1 MTEDNVQQA
10 LELSVIIP
18 VLNEANSLVPLH
30 SKLSQ
35 VLPTVASHYEII
47 FVDDGSTD
55 ASPAAL
61 EQLCGQDPHVRVIQ
75 FRRNFGKSAALAM
88 GFSDAR
94 GNIVI
99 TMDADLQDEPEE
111 IPRFLE
117 ALSQGYD
124 LVSGWKYPRLDP
136 PSKTLPSAIYNG
148 TTRWLTGVPLHDF
161 NCGFKAYRLS
171 VVRELRIYGELH
183 RYIPVLAHW
192 RGFKVSEIKVRHH
205 PRQYG
210 QSKYGWE
217 RLSQGLFDLVTVL
230 FLNRYTRRPLHLFG
244 WLGLLI
250 FLAGGLI
257 ELYLALLWFEGIR
270 PIGTRPLFSVGILL
284 LFMGIQLVSFGLLAE
299 LITQNMSSSSE
310 QDYSIK
316 RRLP

>member
-1 MTEDNVQQA
+1 MTEDLARLTLDV
-10 LELSVIIP
+10 SIIVP
-18 VLNEANSLVPLH
+18 VFNEAGSLANLH
-30 SKLSQ
+30 DKLSQ
-35 VLPTVASHYEII
+35 VLGAVVSQYEII

-55 ASPAAL
+55 SSPDIL
-61 EQLCGQDPHVRVIQ
+61 EQLCRQDGRVRLVQ
-75 FRRNFGKSAALAM
+75 FRRNFGKSAALAI
-88 GFSDAR
+88 GFSEAR
-94 GNIVI
+94 GRVVI

-117 ALSQGYD
+117 AIDEGYD

-161 NCGFKAYRLS
+161 NCGFKAYRLD

-205 PRQYG
+205 PRQFG

-217 RLSQGLFDLVTVL
+217 RLSQGLFDLITVL

-257 ELYLALLWFEGIR
+257 EMYLALLWLEGIR

-284 LFMGIQLVSFGLLAE
+284 LFMGIQLISFGLLAE
-299 LITQNMSSSSE
+299 LITQSMSSSAE

-316 RRLP
+316 RKIP

>member
-1 MTEDNVQQA
+1 MTEDTAYQT
-10 LELSVIIP
+10 LDLSVIIP

-30 SKLSQ
+30 SKLAQ
-35 VLPTVASHYEII
+35 VLPTVASQYEIL

-55 ASPAAL
+55 ASPEAL

-75 FRRNFGKSAALAM
+75 FRRNFGKSAALAT
-88 GFSDAR
+88 GFSEAR

-136 PSKTLPSAIYNG
+136 FSKTLPSAIYNG

-161 NCGFKAYRLS
+161 NCGFKAYRLD

-217 RLSQGLFDLVTVL
+217 RLSQGLFDLITVL

-299 LITQNMSSSSE
+299 LITQSVSTSSE